1 MKFFI
6 KYSPNFEE
14 RKKRHIKYIILH
26 YTNLPSTQASLK
38 YLLNKRN
45 KVSAHYLIDP
55 NGKILSLVEEKNIA
69 WHAGISSWKK
79 DKNLNKNSIGIELQN
94 TGVAGKYEK
103 FNVKQIALL
112 EKLIKDIQMRHGV
125 SNSNIL
131 GHSDIAPDRKI
142 DPGPKF
148 PWRKLYNKGIG
159 IMPKSLPPK
168 HTQNIT
174 PKEIKNLQ
182 SLLREFGY
190 KLKINSFMDKQTLLV
205 LYAFQSHYCA
215 SDLKIRDN
223 NLNLTHYL
231 KELIKVQS
239 RSLTVK

>member
-1 MKFFI
+1 
-6 KYSPNFEE
+6 
-14 RKKRHIKYIILH
+14 
-26 YTNLPSTQASLK
+26 
-38 YLLNKRN
+38 
-45 KVSAHYLIDP
+45 
-55 NGKILSLVEEKNIA
+55 
-69 WHAGISSWKK
+69 
-79 DKNLNKNSIGIELQN
+79 
-94 TGVAGKYEK
+94 
-103 FNVKQIALL
+103 
-112 EKLIKDIQMRHGV
+112 
-125 SNSNIL
+125 
-131 GHSDIAPDRKI
+131 
-142 DPGPKF
+142 
-148 PWRKLYNKGIG
+148 
-159 IMPKSLPPK
+159 MPKALPPK

-231 KELIKVQS
+231 NELIKVQS

>member
-1 MKFFI
+1 MKIFI
-6 KYSPNFEE
+6 KRSPNFEE

-38 YLLNKRN
+38 YLLNKKN

-69 WHAGISSWKK
+69 WHAGISSWKN

-94 TGVAGKYEK
+94 TGVTGKYEK
-103 FNVKQIALL
+103 FNVKQIAAL
-112 EKLIKDIQMRHGV
+112 EKLIKDIQMRHRV

-148 PWRKLYNKGIG
+148 PWKKLYNKGIG
-159 IMPKSLPPK
+159 IMPKALPLR

-182 SLLREFGY
+182 SLLKEFGY

-215 SDLKIRDN
+215 SDLKISDN

-231 KELIKVQS
+231 KELIKAQS